1 VDAQAKQDVPQ
12 IKPMRRGR
20 PVTAAQGQTIPK
32 PIPSPTRNAGDDPF
46 AALDSTD
53 KSARAMAVDELST
66 KFPSLDDFSLLQNNG
81 SKFKFNTS
89 SQNAASEQLSQRV
102 TNALADDAFATPAV
116 ATSEPGSRARSPHSV
131 VIPTALGKANPPERP
146 HVQPP
151 QQVPH
156 AQQATPKRPAMVS
169 TGTMTSRPPSPRAAT
184 LATLSPNVDDRP
196 IFRIPPSESPRFSLS
211 RFNPSRKL
219 TPGDSLTSISD
230 RKDQAYPKSA
240 VSSRPSLESLRP
252 PLFGSIESIHRSRSA
267 NAGSRPSEQYVQ
279 AHFASLRKRSK
290 SRPKSSGKTQN
301 REGTEPL
308 VFVASESAIDD
319 SNISSNTEFLRA
331 MEDEDASKGHH
342 RRTSSTL
349 KHIKH
354 ASMPSISLTG
364 TKSILSG
371 RLGEAFRRFEGNGF
385 NQRPPSPDSAPGSEA
400 GMLSPIT
407 GSERTDTPS
416 VLDDDTIEET
426 EDLPPAMRRELERRR
441 LSQEEKRVAEG
452 AAAYRQ
458 RIATAGANG
467 GRGYVGGPNKAS
479 AIQDRVKN
487 LLDESGTAS
496 PVKKTAEG
504 YGRFTEVDDTSRN
517 SYQKKFLPRISNEEA
532 TTRST
537 PYMPPPSGPMN
548 LSSEHAQS
556 PGQRVPAWK
565 APVPAPS
572 GSTSA
577 RPNAPPKPIAL
588 RTGAGTGIP
597 SRVT

>member
-1 VDAQAKQDVPQ
+1 
-12 IKPMRRGR
+12 MRRGR
-20 PVTAAQGQTIPK
+20 PVTAAQGQTIAK

-46 AALDSTD
+46 RALDSTAI
-53 KSARAMAVDELST
+53 SARATAVDELST

-81 SKFKFNTS
+81 SMFKFNTT

-131 VIPTALGKANPPERP
+131 VIPTTLGKAKPPERP
-146 HVQPP
+146 PVQPP
-151 QQVPH
+151 QQVQH
-156 AQQATPKRPAMVS
+156 TQQATPKRPSMVS
-169 TGTMTSRPPSPRAAT
+169 TGTMTSRPPSPRVAT
-184 LATLSPNVDDRP
+184 LATLGPNVDDRP

-219 TPGDSLTSISD
+219 TPGDSPASISD
-230 RKDQAYPKSA
+230 RRDQAYPKSA

-252 PLFGSIESIHRSRSA
+252 PSLGSTETIHRSRSA
-267 NAGSRPSEQYVQ
+267 NAGSRPSEQYVL

-301 REGTEPL
+301 REETDPV
-308 VFVASESAIDD
+308 VFVGSESAIDD
-319 SNISSNTEFLRA
+319 SNISNAEFLRA

-385 NQRPPSPDSAPGSEA
+385 SQRPPSPDSAPGSEA
-400 GMLSPIT
+400 GMLSTIT

-458 RIATAGANG
+458 RIATAGATG
-467 GRGYVGGPNKAS
+467 GRGSVGGPNKAS

-504 YGRFTEVDDTSRN
+504 YGRFTDVDETSRN
-517 SYQKKFLPRISNEEA
+517 SYQKKSLPRISNEEA
-532 TTRST
+532 NTRST
-537 PYMPPPSGPMN
+537 PYMAPPSGPMN
-548 LSSEHAQS
+548 FGSEHAQS
-556 PGQRVPAWK
+556 PGQRVPTWK
-565 APVPAPS
+565 SSVPATS
-572 GSTSA
+572 RSTSA

-588 RTGAGTGIP
+588 RIGAGTGIP
-597 SRVT
+597 SRAT